1 MLPKI
6 RNGMGQCLAA
16 LEHVQC
22 QQLYKTQLRCTRE
35 LGIFHA
41 ALAMS
46 TQLR

>member
-22 QQLYKTQLRCTRE
+22 QQLYKTLLRWRASSESFTR
-35 LGIFHA
+35 L
-41 ALAMS
+41 S
-46 TQLR
+46 R